1 MPTSLQTE
9 PATAATR
16 ASTSAGQKQHPSSTL
31 PFAAAIFLSAFLL
44 FQVQLLLGK
53 QILPIFGGAP
63 AVWTACLLFFQLA
76 LLAGYIYSHALAAN
90 FPLRRQSTIQ
100 IIFLAATVAALAV
113 LARVWPTPIAPDF
126 ASKTAQNPDPTLA
139 ILAFLGAAIGLPFFL
154 LSTTS
159 PLLQHW
165 YAKTSPGIS
174 PYRLYALSNVGSLL
188 GLLTYPFLV
197 EPNLR
202 LRTQSW
208 LWAAAFVLY
217 ALLYAACALL
227 ASRAQTSDVAQLSAS
242 RATSQQLTEPAR
254 SAFSALDAKLPAQ
267 WILFAA
273 TASTLLMASTNL
285 ICQEV
290 AVVPFL
296 WVLPL
301 SLYLLSFILCFE
313 SDRWYRPN
321 LFQAA
326 FAIAAACVVLVSLP
340 NSNVSFVLQVAAY
353 SALLFL
359 GCMLCHG
366 EAARLRPAPQFLT
379 AFYLCI
385 ALGGAIGGLFVS
397 FLAPHVF
404 PGYWEF
410 PIAVLICLF
419 LILDLPKK
427 DTTSWWHTGR
437 LSLALLFFSG
447 MILLAP
453 AILAPLWKPLA
464 QLPRPLTPAIA
475 ASLAAAA
482 LIAFLQERR
491 RTNATPKT
499 AAVHTA
505 ARVALALLTAG
516 LMISQKAEFY
526 HVIARSR
533 NFYGMLS
540 VIENREENYLAL
552 RHGKTTHGY
561 QYLDAA
567 RAHQS
572 TGYYGPG
579 SGAHAVMTDASPQH
593 PLRVGL
599 VGMGAGTLAAIA
611 RPGDTFRFYEINPG
625 VYKWS
630 SGPTP
635 YFTYL
640 RDSHAKIEV
649 EIGDGRLV
657 LAREAAR
664 NQLGNFDLLVLDAFS
679 SDAIPMHLLTREAFE
694 LYLRHLRGPDSV
706 IAVHISNNTLDLRP
720 VLLAIANEF
729 HLHSVDVTPFLP
741 NGPLSQSE
749 WILLSRNS
757 ASLNLPSI
765 KSDSNPIPAT
775 VQPLLWTDDYSN
787 LFRLLRH

>member
-1 MPTSLQTE
+1 MPISLQSEST
-9 PATAATR
+9 TAPIR
-16 ASTSAGQKQHPSSTL
+16 AISTTTQKPRSSSTL

-76 LLAGYIYSHALAAN
+76 LLAGYIYSHAVAAN
-90 FPLRRQSTIQ
+90 FSIRRQSTIQ
-100 IIFLAATVAALAV
+100 ITLLVVTVATLGI
-113 LARVWPTPIAPDF
+113 LARLWPTPITPDF
-126 ASKTAQNPDPTLA
+126 ASRAVQTLDPTFA
-139 ILAFLGAAIGLPFFL
+139 ILAFLAAAIGLPFFL

-188 GLLTYPFLV
+188 GLLSYPFLV
-197 EPNLR
+197 EPNLH

-208 LWAAAFVLY
+208 LWVAAFALY
-217 ALLYAACALL
+217 AILYAACAIL
-227 ASRAQTSDVAQLSAS
+227 ASRTQTSDVAQPSAS
-242 RATSQQLTEPAR
+242 RTPSTL
-254 SAFSALDAKLPAQ
+254 SSLGWKLPAQ

-296 WVLPL
+296 WVFPL

-321 LFQAA
+321 FIQAA
-326 FAIAAACVVLVSLP
+326 FAISAACVVLVSLP
-340 NSNVSFVLQVAAY
+340 NTSVSFVLQVAAY
-353 SALLFL
+353 SALLFF

-366 EAARLRPAPQFLT
+366 EAARIRPAPQFLT

-385 ALGGAIGGLFVS
+385 ALGGAIGGIFVS
-397 FLAPHVF
+397 FLAPHIF

-427 DTTSWWHTGR
+427 DTTSWWHRGR
-437 LSLALLFFSG
+437 LSLALLLFSG
-447 MILLAP
+447 MVLLTP
-453 AILAPLWKPLA
+453 AILAPLWKPVA
-464 QLPRPLTPAIA
+464 QLPRALAPAIA
-475 ASLAAAA
+475 VALAFAAVIT
-482 LIAFLQERR
+482 LIFERR
-491 RTNATPKT
+491 RPDIASNSNAT
-499 AAVHTA
+499 AIHIA

-567 RAHQS
+567 RAHQP

-579 SGAHAVMTDASPQH
+579 SGANAVITDAPPQH

-599 VGMGAGTLAAIA
+599 VGMGAGTLAAIG
-611 RPGDTFRFYEINPG
+611 RPGDLFRFYEINPD

-657 LAREAAR
+657 LAQEAAR
-664 NQLGNFDLLVLDAFS
+664 GQLGNYDLLVLDAFS

-706 IAVHISNNTLDLRP
+706 IAVHISNNSLDLRP

-729 HLHSVDVTPFLP
+729 HFQSVDVTPFLP

-749 WILLSRNS
+749 WILLSRNP

-765 KSDSNPIPAT
+765 KSDSAPIPAT
-775 VQPLLWTDDYSN
+775 VKPLLWTDDYSN